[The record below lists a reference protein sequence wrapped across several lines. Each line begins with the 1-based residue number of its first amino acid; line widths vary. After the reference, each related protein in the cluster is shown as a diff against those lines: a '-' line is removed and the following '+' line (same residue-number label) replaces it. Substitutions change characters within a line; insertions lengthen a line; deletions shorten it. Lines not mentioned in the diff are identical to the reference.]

1 MAPTA
6 KPGLF
11 ISLEGGE
18 GSGKSTQIKRL
29 QSWLQET
36 LPETEIITTRE
47 PGGTLSAEAIRA
59 LLVTGTPDSLTAKT
73 EALLMLAS
81 RVEHIERLI
90 VPKLAQGAVLLC
102 DRFSDSSFVYQ
113 TITGGY
119 NEAELRALHEVSIGT
134 ITPDKTFLMD
144 LPPQDGLARAGERAS
159 QIEDRFEAKGLAYHQ
174 QVRAGYLAIA
184 ENEAERVSVID
195 ASANEDVIFTQLQAS
210 VMKLLSERGL
220 V

>member
-1 MAPTA
+1 MALMA
-6 KPGLF
+6 QPGLF

-18 GSGKSTQIKRL
+18 GSGKSTQMKRL
-29 QSWLQET
+29 QSWLQGL
-36 LPETEIITTRE
+36 LPETDIITTRE
-47 PGGTLSAEAIRA
+47 PGGTESAEAIRA

-81 RVEHIERLI
+81 RVEHVERLI
-90 VPKLAQGAVLLC
+90 VPKLAQGAILLC
-102 DRFSDSSFVYQ
+102 DRFADSSFVYQ

-119 NEAELRALHEVSIGT
+119 DEAQLRALHKVSIGT

-144 LPPQDGLARAGERAS
+144 LPPEDGLARAGERAS
-159 QIEDRFEAKGLAYHQ
+159 QIEDRFEAKGLAYHE

-184 ENEAERVSVID
+184 KNEAERVTVID
-195 ASANEDVIFTQLQAS
+195 ASASEDVIFAHLQSA
-210 VMKLLSERGL
+210 VMTLLDERGL